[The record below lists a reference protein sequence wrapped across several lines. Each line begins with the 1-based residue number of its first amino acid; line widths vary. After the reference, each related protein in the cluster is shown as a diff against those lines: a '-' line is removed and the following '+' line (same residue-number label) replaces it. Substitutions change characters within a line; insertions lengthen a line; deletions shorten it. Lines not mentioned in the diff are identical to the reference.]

1 MDSTIEMEPVR
12 AGEEREG
19 APQRSRPPIE
29 VGWLVVGRIDPV
41 DREAVRAARERTAAV
56 LRETFPGFDWQMP
69 LVERRDLGQDI
80 REEPVAL
87 LDFGIHERDAMHWD
101 FCLVVTGAD
110 LVSHYKPYALAVPSR
125 SVSVGVIS
133 TARIDPKAEGR
144 EMPEEDRALLMAQR
158 IHALALHLFGHLN
171 GLEHGGE
178 LPQAMFDLREV
189 ADLDRMDG
197 YDAED
202 VERLREELEDV
213 ADVRLEEVRGAA
225 SRPLAFYPRAVWMNL
240 DDIWSAVR
248 LAQPW
253 MFPVRLSRL
262 TTAAASALVILLI
275 TAEAWD
281 LGMNQR
287 PGFVVALSVLT
298 LLATTAYVLK
308 RQRLLVRRGR
318 GRLTEQTVV
327 TNVSIALTVMLGL
340 GVTYAALYGLTLLL
354 ARVLFPDPLVA
365 TWAASL
371 DGGVGAR
378 HYLVLAG
385 FVAALGIL
393 IGSLGASF
401 EEESYFR
408 HIAYVDEET

>member
-1 MDSTIEMEPVR
+1 METTVEMEPAR
-12 AGEEREG
+12 TGEGEEG
-19 APQRSRPPIE
+19 ATRRPRPPIE

-69 LVERRDLGQDI
+69 LVERRDLGQEI

-101 FCLVVTGAD
+101 FCLVVTAAD

-144 EMPEEDRALLMAQR
+144 EMPEEDRARVMAQR

-197 YDAED
+197 YDEED
-202 VERLREELEDV
+202 ARRLREELEDV
-213 ADVRLEEVRGAA
+213 ADVRLEEVRGVA
-225 SRPLAFYPRAVWMNL
+225 SRPLAFYPRALWMNL
-240 DDIWSAVR
+240 DDIASAVR

-253 MFPVRLSRL
+253 MFPIRLSRL
-262 TTAAASALVILLI
+262 TTAASSALVILLI

-281 LGMNQR
+281 LGMSQR
-287 PGFVVALSVLT
+287 PGFVAALSAVT

-340 GVTYAALYGLTLLL
+340 AVTYAALFLVTLCL
-354 ARVLFPDPLVA
+354 ARGLFPGHLVE
-365 TWAASL
+365 TWAASVE
-371 DGGVGAR
+371 GGIGIR
-378 HYLVLAG
+378 HYLVLSG

-393 IGSLGASF
+393 IGALGASF
-401 EEESYFR
+401 EAESYFR

>member
-1 MDSTIEMEPVR
+1 MEHAGTGAGDGVGSQR
-12 AGEEREG
+12 A
-19 APQRSRPPIE
+19 RPPIE

-87 LDFGIHERDAMHWD
+87 LDFGIDERDAMHWD
-101 FCLVVTGAD
+101 FCLVVTDAD

-125 SVSVGVIS
+125 SVAVGVIS

-144 EMPEEDRALLMAQR
+144 EMPEEERTRVMARR

-197 YDAED
+197 YDAGN
-202 VERLREELEDV
+202 VARLREELEDV

-225 SRPLAFYPRAVWMNL
+225 SRPLAFYPRALWMNL
-240 DDIWSAVR
+240 DDVASAVR

-281 LGMNQR
+281 LGMSQR
-287 PGFVVALSVLT
+287 PAFVVLLSLLT
-298 LLATTAYVLK
+298 LCATTGYVLK

-318 GRLTEQTVV
+318 RRLTEQTVV

-340 GVTYAALYGLTLLL
+340 AVTYAALFLLTLLL
-354 ARVLFPDPLVA
+354 ARLLFPAHLIE
-365 TWAASL
+365 TWAASVE
-371 DGGVGAR
+371 DGIGLR
-378 HYLVLAG
+378 HYLVLAA
-385 FVAALGIL
+385 FVAAMGIL

-401 EEESYFR
+401 EKESYFR